1 MRHDHDSLAH
11 LDKAHVWHP
20 YTQMAGYNERDPLI
34 VVEGEG
40 RKLKDANGRWYY
52 DGSSSIWLNVH
63 GHRVPEI
70 DAAIR
75 AQLERVAHSTLLGL
89 ANEPSILLAK
99 ELVDL
104 SPEGLNKV
112 FYSDSGSE
120 SVEAA
125 IKMALQ
131 FFANRE
137 GRGTKR
143 HRLLSFE
150 AGYHGDT
157 LGAVAAAPVD
167 TFHWPFKR
175 VIPDALR
182 APFPNVYR
190 SGKDPQETTRDSLAA
205 VERLF
210 EEHPGEV
217 AAAIVEPTL
226 QNVAGIVVAPEGF
239 LKGLEELCREHGVL
253 LIADEVATGIGRTGK
268 MFACE
273 HEGVSPDLMAL
284 GKGLAAGYLP
294 LAATLTT
301 DEVYEAFL
309 GTHAEKK
316 AFFHGHSF
324 TGNQLGCAAALAN
337 LKLMREAGVLEGIPE
352 KERIM
357 ASRAEAMREHPYV
370 GDVRYKGMVLGI
382 ELVVDKETK
391 ESYPWEAQVGWRVC
405 DRAREKGLLVRP
417 LGSVIICMPPLGS
430 TAEEVSE
437 MMEIL
442 TEAVW
447 EAEGEIRALAEGVLS
462 GDRGAYA
469 ARERA

>member
-1 MRHDHDSLAH
+1 MRRDHETLAR
-11 LDKAHVWHP
+11 LDKEYVWHP
-20 YTQMAGYNERDPLI
+20 YTQMAGYNERDPLVI
-34 VVEGEG
+34 VEGEG
-40 RKLKDANGRWYY
+40 RKLKDAKGRWYY

-75 AQLERVAHSTLLGL
+75 EQLERVAHSTLLGQ

-99 ELVDL
+99 ELVKIT
-104 SPEGLNKV
+104 PEGLNKV

-125 IKMALQ
+125 IKIALQ
-131 FFANRE
+131 YFANRE
-137 GRGTKR
+137 GRETKR
-143 HRLLSFE
+143 HLILSFE
-150 AGYHGDT
+150 EGYHGDT

-175 VIPDALR
+175 VISDALR
-182 APFPNVYR
+182 APFPNTYR
-190 SGKDPQETTRDSLAA
+190 SEEDPEEAVRGSLKV
-205 VERLF
+205 VERLL

-217 AAAIVEPTL
+217 AAAIVEPVL

-239 LKGLEELCREHGVL
+239 LKGLAQLCREHGVL
-253 LIADEVATGIGRTGK
+253 LIADEVATGLGRTGR

-294 LAATLTT
+294 LAATMAT
-301 DEVYEAFL
+301 DEVYGAFL

-337 LKLMREAGVLEGIPE
+337 LKLMREAGVIEGLPD
-352 KERIM
+352 KERLI
-357 ASRAEAMREHPYV
+357 SERSEAMREHPYV
-370 GDVRYKGMVLGI
+370 GDVRHKGMVLGI
-382 ELVVDKETK
+382 ELVANKETK
-391 ESYPWEAQVGWRVC
+391 ATYPWEAQVGWRVC
-405 DRAREKGLLVRP
+405 NRAREKGLLVRP
-417 LGSVIICMPPLGS
+417 LGSVVVFMPPLGS
-430 TAEEVSE
+430 TPEELSE
-437 MMEIL
+437 MLGIL
-442 TEAVW
+442 SESLW
-447 EAEGEIRALAEGVLS
+447 EAEAELSDLAEKVLS
-462 GDRGAYA
+462 EFYEAGSLT
-469 ARERA
+469 